1 MEKAKDATSKM
12 SQAALKAWETRRKN
26 AASSS
31 SVGKNEKKNGKEKK
45 KTKKVIDVADA
56 GRDVGLSADE
66 KKEMMVLNGVEL
78 EKLSKQTQKMLDRRD
93 AINEAKNGKRD
104 LKAVSVGKIIKK
116 AKIERFNGGIK
127 LTDVK
132 ALSKANSAA

>member
-1 MEKAKDATSKM
+1 VEKAKDATSKM